1 MPNSALKLPMRAA
14 ARMKTELH
22 MTAAE
27 TQRQPETRQ
36 GPRPLTLHLGS
47 AAASWMS
54 SLAVLPHARNGSLKW
69 NKQLAP
75 QAETLASALARQNPE
90 ALAGA
95 INDEVHRRMADFLAG
110 IDDYRKHPYRR
121 GLDSKSDAPEVLWH
135 EGSSRLLDYGF
146 GSTGT
151 ADRRVPTVLFVP
163 SLINRAY
170 ILDLSRDRSLMRYLA
185 ASGVRPM
192 LLDWGA
198 PVGGERDFGLDDY
211 IAGRLNAAL
220 DAALSAAGQPVMLA
234 GYCMGGLLV
243 MPAALARPSD
253 ISSLVLMAT
262 PWDFH
267 TGSQGD
273 IIGALN
279 LPLETILSAMGVLP
293 VDVIQA
299 LFAAL
304 DPLLAARKF
313 SHFAKLAPNSAAAR
327 NFVALEDWLN
337 DGVDLAGGVARE
349 CLLGWYGA
357 NDTAQGRW
365 HVAGQA
371 IHPQRLVQPVLNIV
385 PRRDRIVPP
394 ESAEPLSALIPSAET
409 WRPALG
415 HIGMIA
421 SPRAKRSLWRPLAA
435 WIKAQQPHN

>member
-1 MPNSALKLPMRAA
+1 
-14 ARMKTELH
+14 
-22 MTAAE
+22 
-27 TQRQPETRQ
+27 
-36 GPRPLTLHLGS
+36 
-47 AAASWMS
+47 
-54 SLAVLPHARNGSLKW
+54 
-69 NKQLAP
+69 
-75 QAETLASALARQNPE
+75 
-90 ALAGA
+90 
-95 INDEVHRRMADFLAG
+95 
-110 IDDYRKHPYRR
+110 
-121 GLDSKSDAPEVLWH
+121 
-135 EGSSRLLDYGF
+135 
-146 GSTGT
+146 
-151 ADRRVPTVLFVP
+151 
-163 SLINRAY
+163 
-170 ILDLSRDRSLMRYLA
+170 
-185 ASGVRPM
+185 
-192 LLDWGA
+192 
-198 PVGGERDFGLDDY
+198 
-211 IAGRLNAAL
+211 
-220 DAALSAAGQPVMLA
+220 
-234 GYCMGGLLV
+234 

-253 ISSLVLMAT
+253 ISALVLMAT

-273 IIGALN
+273 IINALN

-337 DGVDLAGGVARE
+337 DGVDLSGGVARE

-357 NDTAQGRW
+357 NDAAHGRW
-365 HVAGQA
+365 HVDGQA

-435 WIKAQQPHN
+435 WIKARQPKH

>member
-1 MPNSALKLPMRAA
+1 
-14 ARMKTELH
+14 
-22 MTAAE
+22 
-27 TQRQPETRQ
+27 
-36 GPRPLTLHLGS
+36 
-47 AAASWMS
+47 MS
-54 SLAVLPHARNGSLKW
+54 SLAVLPHARSGSLNWK
-69 NKQLAP
+69 NEPAP
-75 QAETLASALARQNPE
+75 EAEALASALRKQQPE
-90 ALAGA
+90 ALASA
-95 INDEVHRRMADFLAG
+95 INGEIHHRIADFLDG
-110 IDDYRKHPYRR
+110 IERYRQHPYRR
-121 GLDSKSDAPEVLWH
+121 SLESNTDTPAVLWR
-135 EGSSRLLDYGF
+135 EGSSRLFDYG
-146 GSTGT
+146 GG
-151 ADRRVPTVLFVP
+151 AANGRAAPVLFVP

-198 PVGGERDFGLDDY
+198 PIGNEREFGLDEY
-211 IAGRLNAAL
+211 IAGRLDAAL
-220 DAALSAAGQPVMLA
+220 DAARRTAGHPVVLA
-234 GYCMGGLLV
+234 GYCMGGLLA
-243 MPAALARPSD
+243 MPTALARPSD
-253 ISSLVLMAT
+253 ISALVLMAT

-267 TGSQGD
+267 TAAQGE
-273 IIGALN
+273 IIGALK
-279 LPLETILSAMGVLP
+279 LPLETIISGLGVLP

-313 SHFAKLAPNSAAAR
+313 SQFAKLAPNGAAAR

-357 NDTAQGRW
+357 NAPARGRW
-365 HVAGQA
+365 HVAGKA

-394 ESAEPLSALIPSAET
+394 ESAEPLSALIPAVET

-421 SPRAKRSLWRPLAA
+421 SPRAKRTLWRPLAA
-435 WIKAQQPHN
+435 WIKARRPRP

>member
-1 MPNSALKLPMRAA
+1 
-14 ARMKTELH
+14 MKTEAR

-27 TQRQPETRQ
+27 QGQNPTARQ
-36 GPRPLTLHLGS
+36 GPRPLALHLGS
-47 AAASWMS
+47 AAANWMS
-54 SLAVLPHARNGSLKW
+54 SLAVLPHARSGSLNW
-69 NKQLAP
+69 NEELAP
-75 QAETLASALARQNPE
+75 QAAALASALAKQNPE
-90 ALAGA
+90 ALAAALSGE
-95 INDEVHRRMADFLAG
+95 IQRRMAEFVDG
-110 IDDYRKHPYRR
+110 IERYRRHPYRR
-121 GLDSKSDAPEVLWH
+121 RLESASDAPALLWQH
-135 EGSSRLLDYGF
+135 GSSRLLDYGD
-146 GSTGT
+146 GG
-151 ADRRVPTVLFVP
+151 ALAVLFVP

-170 ILDLSRDRSLMRYLA
+170 ILDLTRERSLMRYLA

-198 PVGGERDFGLDDY
+198 PEGEEREFGLDEY
-211 IAGRLNAAL
+211 IAGRLDVAL
-220 DAALSAAGQPVMLA
+220 DAALTAAGRPVALA
-234 GYCMGGLLV
+234 GYCMGGLLA
-243 MPAALARPSD
+243 MPAALARPGD
-253 ISSLVLMAT
+253 VSSLVLMAT

-267 TGSQGD
+267 SAGQGE
-273 IIGALN
+273 IIAALK
-279 LPLETILSAMGVLP
+279 LPLEAILSGLGVLP

-313 SHFAKLAPNSAAAR
+313 SHFSKLAPKSAAAR

-337 DGVDLAGGVARE
+337 DGVDLSAGVARD

-357 NDTAQGRW
+357 NAPARGRW
-365 HVAGQA
+365 RVAGAA
-371 IHPQRLVQPVLNIV
+371 IHPQRLVPPVLNIV

-394 ESAEPLSALIPSAET
+394 ESAEPLSALIPAAET

-435 WIKAQQPHN
+435 WLKAH

>member
-1 MPNSALKLPMRAA
+1 
-14 ARMKTELH
+14 

-27 TQRQPETRQ
+27 TQHQPEPRH

-54 SLAVLPHARNGSLKW
+54 SLAVLPHARNGSLSW

-75 QAETLASALARQNPE
+75 EAEALASALANHEPE

-95 INDEVHRRMADFLAG
+95 INGEIQRRMADFLAG
-110 IDDYRKHPYRR
+110 IEGYRQHPYRR
-121 GLDSKSDAPEVLWH
+121 GLESASDAPGVLWH
-135 EGSSRLLDYGF
+135 QGSSRLLDYGTGGTG
-146 GSTGT
+146 GSG
-151 ADRRVPTVLFVP
+151 AVDSRAPTVVFVP

-185 ASGVRPM
+185 ASGIRPM
-192 LLDWGA
+192 LLDWGE
-198 PVGGERDFGLDDY
+198 PVGDERDFGLDDY

-220 DAALSAAGQPVMLA
+220 DAALSAAGQPVVLA

-273 IIGALN
+273 IINALN
-279 LPLETILSAMGVLP
+279 LPLETILAAMGALP

-313 SHFAKLAPNSAAAR
+313 SHFAKLAPNCAAAR

-337 DGVDLAGGVARE
+337 DGVDLSGGVARE

-357 NDTAQGRW
+357 NDTAHGRW
-365 HVAGQA
+365 HVAGKA
-371 IHPQRLVQPVLNIV
+371 IHPQRLVQSVLNIV

-394 ESAEPLSALIPSAET
+394 ESAEPLSALIPSVET

-421 SPRAKRSLWRPLAA
+421 SPRAKRGLWRPLAA
-435 WIKAQQPHN
+435 WIKAHPSRH

>member
-1 MPNSALKLPMRAA
+1 M
-14 ARMKTELH
+14 
-22 MTAAE
+22 AE
-27 TQRQPETRQ
+27 
-36 GPRPLTLHLGS
+36 
-47 AAASWMS
+47 
-54 SLAVLPHARNGSLKW
+54 
-69 NKQLAP
+69 
-75 QAETLASALARQNPE
+75 
-90 ALAGA
+90 
-95 INDEVHRRMADFLAG
+95 FLAG
-110 IDDYRKHPYRR
+110 IDGYRQHPYHR
-121 GLDSKSDAPEVLWH
+121 GLESASDAPDVLWQH
-135 EGSSRLLDYGF
+135 GSSRLLDYGRC
-146 GSTGT
+146 GT
-151 ADRRVPTVLFVP
+151 SATVDPAPTVLFVP

-170 ILDLSRDRSLMRYLA
+170 ILDLTRDRSLMRYLA
-185 ASGVRPM
+185 ASGIRPM

-198 PVGGERDFGLDDY
+198 PVGSERDFGLDDY
-211 IAGRLNAAL
+211 IAGRLDAAL
-220 DAALSAAGQPVMLA
+220 DAALDDAGQPVVLA

-243 MPAALARPSD
+243 MPACLARPSD
-253 ISSLVLMAT
+253 ISALVLMAT

-273 IIGALN
+273 IIKALKFS
-279 LPLETILSAMGVLP
+279 LETILSALGVLP

-304 DPLLAARKF
+304 DPLLATRKF

-337 DGVDLAGGVARE
+337 DGVDLSGGVARE

-357 NDTAQGRW
+357 NDAAHGRW

-394 ESAEPLSALIPSAET
+394 ESADPLSVLIPSAET

-435 WIKAQQPHN
+435 WIKARPPQH

>member
-1 MPNSALKLPMRAA
+1 
-14 ARMKTELH
+14 
-22 MTAAE
+22 MTAVE
-27 TQRQPETRQ
+27 TQRHLETRQETRQELRQ

-54 SLAVLPHARNGSLKW
+54 SLAVLPHARSGSLNW

-75 QAETLASALARQNPE
+75 QAEALASALASQKPE

-95 INDEVHRRMADFLAG
+95 INAEIHRRMADFLAG
-110 IDDYRKHPYRR
+110 IEGYRQHPYRR
-121 GLDSKSDAPEVLWH
+121 GLESPSHAPGILWQD
-135 EGSSRLLDYGF
+135 GSSRLLDYGPSSP
-146 GSTGT
+146 GA
-151 ADRRVPTVLFVP
+151 ADNRATTVVFVP

-185 ASGVRPM
+185 ASGIRPM

-198 PVGGERDFGLDDY
+198 PVGHERDFGLDDY

-220 DAALSAAGQPVMLA
+220 DAALSAAGQPVVLA

-273 IIGALN
+273 IVNALN

-337 DGVDLAGGVARE
+337 DGVDLSGGVARE

-357 NDTAQGRW
+357 NEAAQGRW
-365 HVAGQA
+365 HVAGTA
-371 IHPQRLVQPVLNIV
+371 VHPQRLVQPVLNIV

-394 ESAEPLSALIPSAET
+394 ESAEPLSALIPSVET

-435 WIKAQQPHN
+435 WIKARQPQH

>member
-1 MPNSALKLPMRAA
+1 
-14 ARMKTELH
+14 
-22 MTAAE
+22 MTAVE
-27 TQRQPETRQ
+27 TQRHPEPRQ

-54 SLAVLPHARNGSLKW
+54 SLAVLPHARSGSLNW

-75 QAETLASALARQNPE
+75 QAEALASALASQKPE

-95 INDEVHRRMADFLAG
+95 INAEIHRRMADFLAG
-110 IDDYRKHPYRR
+110 IEGYRQHPYRR
-121 GLDSKSDAPEVLWH
+121 GLESASDAPAILWQG
-135 EGSSRLLDYGF
+135 GSSRLLDYGT
-146 GSTGT
+146 GGTGGTGT
-151 ADRRVPTVLFVP
+151 TDAADSRAPTVVFVP

-185 ASGVRPM
+185 ASGIRAM

-198 PVGGERDFGLDDY
+198 PVGSERDFGLDEY

-220 DAALSAAGQPVMLA
+220 DAALSAAGQPVVLA

-243 MPAALARPSD
+243 MPPALARPSD

-273 IIGALN
+273 IINALN

-337 DGVDLAGGVARE
+337 DGVDLSGGVARE

-357 NDTAQGRW
+357 NEAAQGRW
-365 HVAGQA
+365 HVAGTA
-371 IHPQRLVQPVLNIV
+371 VHPQRLVQPVLNIV

-394 ESAEPLSALIPSAET
+394 ESAEPLSALIPSVET

-435 WIKAQQPHN
+435 WIKARQPQH